1 MGGKERLRCAYC
13 PYTTLHHDYI
23 VQHSLEQHV
32 CQVMCYGCLSKSFYS
47 LRDLKDHIQRRH
59 PQDPRAW
66 GTYQFYSDK
75 QRRTFL
81 YFGRDVVTGKS
92 RQYSFVSQDAVN
104 ECHGWLICAYVTHS
118 YFNCHFYT
126 HWSYHP
132 RLYFLLS
139 IARWS
144 AILFRPAVVDIF
156 NLKNK
161 CVLFSLAENLT
172 KTTTPIKMIFLVI
185 ITILLFLLKH
195 KYHLFISS
203 PHCCF

>member
-118 YFNCHFYT
+118 YFNCDFYT
-126 HWSYHP
+126 HWTTILAYIFC
-132 RLYFLLS
+132 FLLLDEVLYYF
-139 IARWS
+139 ALRWW
-144 AILFRPAVVDIF
+144 IF
-156 NLKNK
+156 
-161 CVLFSLAENLT
+161 LT
-172 KTTTPIKMIFLVI
+172 LKTTAYYFCWPRI
-185 ITILLFLLKH
+185 
-195 KYHLFISS
+195 
-203 PHCCF
+203 